1 MLIKHTISFGK
12 LFKKFR
18 LKSQFSTLSE
28 FGKAL
33 ADEGF
38 IYEDSILSRWQQGT
52 RIPSNRNLL
61 LTIIKI
67 FVKRRGII
75 SIKEANSFIDSAG
88 QGYLTER
95 EWQNLSSRVIMPSK
109 LDSPR
114 KILRFFSI
122 IGKSKKIL
130 RSGWVRERI
139 KNPESVAEHSFLV
152 SVIAMIFADQIGVDK
167 EKLIKMAL
175 VRGLGEVVTGDI
187 VVERGNIIDIKKKAE
202 KEQKER
208 EGIKKIFDKIGQ
220 ADDYLKIFDEMTAK
234 HTLEAKVFWDFD
246 NLEMAFQALEYE
258 REQGKNLEE
267 FFCSP
272 HCRLAILL

>member
-1 MLIKHTISFGK
+1 MQRGGITSF
-12 LFKKFR
+12 
-18 LKSQFSTLSE
+18 
-28 FGKAL
+28 
-33 ADEGF
+33 
-38 IYEDSILSRWQQGT
+38 
-52 RIPSNRNLL
+52 
-61 LTIIKI
+61 
-67 FVKRRGII
+67 
-75 SIKEANSFIDSAG
+75 KEANVFLWSSG
-88 QGYLTER
+88 QGYLTEP
-95 EWQNLSSRVIMPSK
+95 ELQSISRSTIVASK
-109 LDSPR
+109 PHSPR
-114 KILRFFSI
+114 KIIEFVALVE
-122 IGKSKKIL
+122 KSKKIL
-130 RSGWVRERI
+130 RSGWVREKI
-139 KNPESVAEHSFLV
+139 KDPESVAEHSFLL
-152 SVIAMIFADQIGVDK
+152 SVLAMVFADQIGIDK

-220 ADDYLKIFDEMTAK
+220 ADDYLKIFNEMIAK
-234 HTLEAKVFWDFD
+234 DTLEAKVFWDFD